1 MSSNPYRHSLG
12 TALVVVAFACAF
24 PNAASAY
31 NECGNP
37 RGSAQNVTSVKVSC
51 PDARAFARKAA
62 RRGVTRSGYVTLPG
76 WRTYHATVR
85 RVGRKYDVRATR
97 GAKVIRF
104 QYRRHRQGPG
114 AGCDPNYRGACL
126 NPSSPDY
133 DCAGGSGDGP
143 DYTGPVEV
151 VGDDHFGLDR
161 DGDGVACEDS

>member
-1 MSSNPYRHSLG
+1 MSSAWQRHGL
-12 TALVVVAFACAF
+12 TAASVVAGLAFAF
-24 PNAASAY
+24 PNSASAY

-37 RGSAQNVTSVKVSC
+37 RGPAENVTSVKVSC
-51 PDARAFARKAA
+51 SDARAFARKAA
-62 RRGVTRSGYVTLPG
+62 RRGVSRSGYIALAG
-76 WRTYHATVR
+76 WHRYHATVR

-104 QYRRHRQGPG
+104 QYRRHHRG
-114 AGCDPNYRGACL
+114 AGGGCDPSYQGACL
-126 NPSSPDY
+126 NPNSSDY

-151 VGDDHFGLDR
+151 VGDDHFDLDR